1 MEMCATHV
9 DIRRCKVLMVHDSN
23 FHRDVHGFADENI
36 TILMDD
42 ESGEY
47 LSPTKANMM
56 AAYKKIVAESETGD
70 AIFCHYSGK
79 SVSVGTVVF

>member
-1 MEMCATHV
+1 MA
-9 DIRRCKVLMVHDSN
+9 HDNN
-23 FHRDVHGFADENI
+23 FHRDVDGFADENI

-47 LSPTKANMM
+47 LSPTKANIM
-56 AAYKKIVAESETGD
+56 AAYQKIVADSEDGD

-79 SVSVGTVVF
+79 SVLLRSVRYW